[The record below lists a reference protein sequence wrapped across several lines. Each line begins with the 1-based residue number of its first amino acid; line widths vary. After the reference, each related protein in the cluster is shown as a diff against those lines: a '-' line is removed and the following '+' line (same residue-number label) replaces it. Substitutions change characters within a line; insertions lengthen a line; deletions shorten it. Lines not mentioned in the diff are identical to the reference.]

1 MAVPTSTGPRA
12 TSTSPNAASP
22 SSTTSAPPPDGVST
36 GTARRSG
43 RWIEHWDVEDPGF
56 WSSTG
61 RRIARRNLI
70 WSIVAEH
77 IGFSVWLLWSIVVVQ
92 MTANPTT
99 GAAAASGWALTTS
112 QALWLVAVPSGVGAV
127 LRLPYTFAVPVFGGR
142 NWTVVSAL
150 ALLVPCLGLAWVVER
165 PQTPFWVLLLV
176 AATAG
181 FGGGNFASSM
191 ANISFFYPERE
202 KGWALGLNA
211 AGGNIGVAVV
221 QKVVPLV
228 VVAGGGLALSRAGL
242 LYVPLAVGSAVLA
255 FCFMDNLR
263 EAKADVGATAIAAK
277 RAQTWL
283 VSFLYIGTFGSFI
296 GYSAA
301 FPTLLKTAFGRPDI
315 ALAWGFLGALVG
327 SLSRPIGGR
336 ISDRVGGA
344 KVTACAFAVMA
355 VASVG
360 AVLSVQAK
368 SLPMFFTSFV
378 VLFLATGIGNGS
390 TYRMIPALF
399 ATAAAERGDSLL
411 TGKREAA
418 GALGI
423 ASAVGAFGGFL
434 VPLAYAWS
442 KASSG
447 SIVPALQ
454 FYVGVFVVMLVV
466 TWVAYLRPGRNV
478 GAAV

>member
-1 MAVPTSTGPRA
+1 MSLVCLVHVHPWETFMTLTTG
-12 TSTSPNAASP
+12 TSPGSSP
-22 SSTTSAPPPDGVST
+22 EPTQSPAPAVSA
-36 GTARRSG
+36 G
-43 RWIEHWDVEDPGF
+43 RWIGHWDVEDEGF
-56 WSSTG
+56 WASTG
-61 RRIARRNLI
+61 RRTARRNLV
-70 WSIVAEH
+70 WSILAEH

-99 GAAAASGWALTTS
+99 GASAASGWALTTS
-112 QALWLVAVPSGVGAV
+112 QALWVVAVPSGVGAV

-150 ALLVPCLGLAWVVER
+150 ALLVPCLGLAWVVGH
-165 PQTPFWVLLLV
+165 PQTPYWALLLV
-176 AATAG
+176 AGTAG
-181 FGGGNFASSM
+181 LGGGNFASSM

-221 QKVVPLV
+221 QKVVPVV
-228 VVAGGGLALSRAGL
+228 VVAGGGVALSRAGL
-242 LYVPLAVGSAVLA
+242 LYVPLAVAAAVLA
-255 FCFMDNLR
+255 FLFMDNLR
-263 EAKADVGATAIAAK
+263 EAKADVGATAIAA
-277 RAQTWL
+277 RRGQTWL

-301 FPTLLKTAFGRPDI
+301 FPTLLKTVFARPDI
-315 ALAWGFLGALVG
+315 ALTWGFLGALVG
-327 SLSRPIGGR
+327 SLSRPAGGWV
-336 ISDRVGGA
+336 SDRLGGA
-344 KVTACAFAVMA
+344 RVTAVSFAVMA
-355 VASVG
+355 LASVG
-360 AVLSVQAK
+360 ALVSVLGK
-368 SLPMFFTSFV
+368 NLGMFFLSFV
-378 VLFLATGIGNGS
+378 VLFFATGVGNGS

-399 ATAAAERGDSLL
+399 AAAARDRGEDLV

-442 KASSG
+442 KASTG

-466 TWVAYLRPGRNV
+466 TWVAYLRPGRGR
-478 GAAV
+478 GASV